1 MTIFQ
6 PGNLPV
12 CWYGSVTLQITRNW
26 LYRKCSDD
34 TPGSFC
40 VAVLYILYVTAAQ
53 KTSAFLMGF
62 MVYLKRIQI
71 CLGFLYRSFSENT
84 IRADIAHG
92 KEAHP

>member
-26 LYRKCSDD
+26 LYRKCSDY

-40 VAVLYILYVTAAQ
+40 VAVLYILYVSAAQ
-53 KTSAFLMGF
+53 RTSAFLMGF
-62 MVYLKRIQI
+62 MVYLK
-71 CLGFLYRSFSENT
+71 ENSY
-84 IRADIAHG
+84 I
-92 KEAHP
+92 P

>member
-26 LYRKCSDD
+26 LYRKCSDY

-40 VAVLYILYVTAAQ
+40 VAVLYILYVSAAQ
-53 KTSAFLMGF
+53 KTSAFLMGYT
-62 MVYLKRIQI
+62 VYLKSIQI
-71 CLGFLYRSFSENT
+71 CLGFLYLSFSENT
-84 IRADIAHG
+84 IRVDMPTERKHT
-92 KEAHP
+92 P